1 MSTTDG
7 EIHDS
12 TYQAPGSARR
22 FVYDFDEE
30 CSHRMGNG
38 ESADEIRVVVCPE
51 CGKMTT
57 VDVKGCGNCGAVLDV
72 EDERVMTRMM
82 TLAKHL
88 AQQWESD
95 WLRELEA
102 VLWSGGEA

>member
-1 MSTTDG
+1 
-7 EIHDS
+7 
-12 TYQAPGSARR
+12 
-22 FVYDFDEE
+22 
-30 CSHRMGNG
+30 
-38 ESADEIRVVVCPE
+38 
-51 CGKMTT
+51 
-57 VDVKGCGNCGAVLDV
+57 VKGCGNCGAVLDV

>member
-1 MSTTDG
+1 MARMGKYTMDG
-7 EIHDS
+7 K
-12 TYQAPGSARR
+12 R
-22 FVYDFDEE
+22 FVYDFNEE
-30 CSHRMGNG
+30 CSHRLGNG

-57 VDVKGCGNCGAVLDV
+57 VDVKGCGNCGAVLNQ
-72 EDERVMTRMM
+72 EDERVT
-82 TLAKHL
+82 TLAKHLAKHL

-102 VLWSGGEA
+102 VLWSGGQA

>member
-1 MSTTDG
+1 MARMGKYTMDG
-7 EIHDS
+7 K
-12 TYQAPGSARR
+12 G

-30 CSHRMGNG
+30 CSHRLGNG
-38 ESADEIRVVVCPE
+38 EPADEIRVVVCPE

-57 VDVKGCGNCGAVLDV
+57 VDVKGCGNCGAVLNQ
-72 EDERVMTRMM
+72 EDERVT

-102 VLWSGGEA
+102 VLWSGGQA

>member
-1 MSTTDG
+1 VGSGKDTTDG
-7 EIHDS
+7 EIHDG
-12 TYQAPGSARR
+12 TR

-30 CSHRMGNG
+30 CSYRLGQG
-38 ESADEIRVVVCPE
+38 ESADEIRVVVCPV

-57 VDVKGCGNCGAVLDV
+57 VDAKGCGNCGAVLDQ

-95 WLRELEA
+95 WLQELEK

>member
-1 MSTTDG
+1 MRPQFFLIENVRG
-7 EIHDS
+7 LR
-12 TYQAPGSARR
+12 SAAI
-22 FVYDFDEE
+22 
-30 CSHRMGNG
+30 SHRPITKG
-38 ESADEIRVVVCPE
+38 EMKTVVCPV

-57 VDVKGCGNCGAVLDV
+57 VDVKGCGNCGAVLDQD
-72 EDERVMTRMM
+72 DERVT

-102 VLWSGGEA
+102 VLWSGGQA